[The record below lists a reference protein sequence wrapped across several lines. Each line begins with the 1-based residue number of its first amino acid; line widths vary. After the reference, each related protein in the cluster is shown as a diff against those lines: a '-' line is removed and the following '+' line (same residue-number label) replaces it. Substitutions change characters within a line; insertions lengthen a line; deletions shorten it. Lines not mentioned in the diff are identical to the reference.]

1 MYAFSCHARI
11 FYSFICLSAK
21 TKFYICIWQ
30 TCSEAWGVPAMM
42 EADAD
47 KKRFKKTKTYK
58 YYENIFS
65 INYGWSDGC
74 NVCLCARRSRLGML

>member
-30 TCSEAWGVPAMM
+30 TCSEAWACLLYRKQVLTRR
-42 EADAD
+42 DY
-47 KKRFKKTKTYK
+47 KTKTYK

-65 INYGWSDGC
+65 INYGWSDGR
-74 NVCLCARRSRLGML
+74 NVCLCARRRRLGML

>member
-11 FYSFICLSAK
+11 FYSFICLLAK

-47 KKRFKKTKTYK
+47 KKRF
-58 YYENIFS
+58 
-65 INYGWSDGC
+65 
-74 NVCLCARRSRLGML
+74 